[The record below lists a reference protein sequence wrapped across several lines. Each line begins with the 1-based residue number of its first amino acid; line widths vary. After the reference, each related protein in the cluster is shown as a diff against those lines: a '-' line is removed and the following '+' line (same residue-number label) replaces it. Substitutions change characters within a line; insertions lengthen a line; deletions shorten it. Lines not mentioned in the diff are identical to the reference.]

1 MYLFFQT
8 AANGKPR
15 SWRAPA
21 TDTFN
26 WPRLVHLS
34 WLMYSKDRELIASR
48 DHIIKPK
55 GWEISEEAERRHK
68 VTPLDMQE
76 KGVELSEALMDFA
89 EALEDAEYVISY
101 NMKLNESV
109 LIAEYQREGLRHG
122 FGTADK
128 YCLMQ
133 EATWFTKI
141 AGKDGKYKWPKLQ
154 DIHTKLFNARYADS
168 GNALA
173 DVSVTALSFFAMLDI
188 EAIEVF

>member
-34 WLMYSKDRELIASR
+34 WLMYNKERELIASR

-55 GWEISEEAERRHK
+55 GWEISEESERKHK
-68 VTPLDMQE
+68 VTPIDMQE
-76 KGVELSEALMDFA
+76 KGVELSDVLMDFA
-89 EALEDAEYVISY
+89 EALEDAEYVTSY

-109 LIAEYQREGLRHG
+109 LVAEYQREGLRHG

-141 AGKDGKYKWPKLQ
+141 KGTDGKYKWPKLQ
-154 DIHTKLFNARYADS
+154 DIHSKLFQARYADG

-173 DVSVTALSFFAMLDI
+173 DVSVVALSFFAMLDI
-188 EAIEVF
+188 EAIEIF